1 MRLIFTLTY
10 FLFCPFFFSAQTDE
24 GFTEGVQDNLVPNP
38 GFEEFG
44 GFPIGWYYKGSDF
57 DAVMK
62 YWTSPTTASPDAYG
76 VKVRVPTS
84 WAEKGF
90 GKQAPHGGS
99 NMAGI
104 TVYGCSNGK
113 PHCREYIQI
122 QLKEPLV
129 LGQNYIFEMWVA
141 SLEGG
146 LRCNNIGASFTEKSL
161 KIAGEERLNIKPAV
175 FASKI
180 IDPKGGGWQKLT
192 MKFKAQSE
200 GDWLIIGNFNA
211 DETTMI
217 MAAPSVSNLNY
228 GYYYL
233 DDVSLR
239 KTEPLLTVPVKDDDL
254 RRIKLEVG
262 KTIRL
267 KDIFFD
273 TDKADLLPRSNV
285 ELNKLVTVLRENPT
299 LEIEVIGHTDNVGD
313 VSYNLNL
320 SRRRSAMVIDYLTRN
335 GIAAS
340 RLRSN
345 GFGDKQPIRPNESE
359 ETRQMNR
366 RVELRILKK

>member
-10 FLFCPFFFSAQTDE
+10 FLLFPLFFSAQSNATW
-24 GFTEGVQDNLVPNP
+24 TEAAQENLVPNP
-38 GFEEFG
+38 GFEEFD
-44 GFPIGWYYKGSDF
+44 GFPIGWYYKGTDF
-57 DAVMK
+57 DDVMK
-62 YWTSPTTASPDAYG
+62 YWSSPTTASPDAYG
-76 VKVRVPTS
+76 PRVRVPSS

-90 GKQAPHGGS
+90 GKQTAHGGQ

-104 TVYGCSNGK
+104 TVFGCSNGK

-129 LGQNYIFEMWVA
+129 EGQNYIFEIWLA

-146 LRCNNIGASFTEKSL
+146 LRCNNMGAYFTDKPM
-161 KIAGEERLNIKPAV
+161 KIVGEERISVKPTV
-175 FASKI
+175 FAAKVIDSKT
-180 IDPKGGGWQKLT
+180 GGWQKVTL
-192 MKFKAQSE
+192 KFKASSE
-200 GDWLIIGNFNA
+200 SDWLIIGNFDA
-211 DETTMI
+211 DETTLVM
-217 MAAPSVSNLNY
+217 PTTVGNLNY

-239 KTEPLLTVPVKDDDL
+239 KAEPILNVPVKDDDL
-254 RRIKLEVG
+254 RRVKLEVG

-285 ELNKLVTVLRENPT
+285 ELNKLVTILRENPT
-299 LEIEVIGHTDNVGD
+299 LEIEVIGHTDNVGE
-313 VSYNLNL
+313 VNYNLNL
-320 SRRRSAMVIDYLTRN
+320 SRRRAGIVVDYLTRN

-340 RLRSN
+340 RLRVN
-345 GFGDKQPIRPNESE
+345 GFGDKQPIKPNDTE
-359 ETRQMNR
+359 EKRQMNR